1 MWARHLYSTILLQL
15 ELIESA
21 SWFFNKITLTDIQ
34 QIILLHWIQYFL
46 KFSRITFRKMFTYNA
61 FFSVRWRS
69 YRFIEYSGSM
79 QIWILAPKIKCMIF
93 NSRNV
98 TLLLKTWL
106 LRKKSKCPLF
116 IWHVVSNPIPK
127 ITVYKRTVSTVNVK
141 YAMNRTRN

>member
-15 ELIESA
+15 ELIEST

-34 QIILLHWIQYFL
+34 QIILLQWIQYFL
-46 KFSRITFRKMFTYNA
+46 KRITFRKMFTYNA